1 MCTHVLGATRIQQFI
16 NACFPRF
23 IKHQCSEYL
32 DGKTVIVTGAN
43 TGLGKQTAL
52 ECAKRNARVIMACRN
67 LEKAEAAAKV
77 IRDATKDSGKNEV
90 VVRELDLSSF
100 KSVRKFCARIN
111 EEEPH
116 LNILVN
122 NAGVYRCPSLY
133 TEDEVETHFQVNHLG
148 HFLLTTLLL
157 DLLKKSAPSRIVVLS
172 SFMYKDARIDFE
184 DINWKVN
191 YNGTEAY
198 KSSKLANVWFCR
210 ELSKRLEGS
219 GVNVYCVNPGIV
231 LTDIMRHT
239 VPQFFRYFDC
249 ISRLF
254 FKTPAQGAQTTLY
267 CILFEK
273 LQNES
278 GYYYSNCSQ
287 EDLNSNGLNEDGAKR
302 LWEVSEKAVES
313 E

>member
-1 MCTHVLGATRIQQFI
+1 MCTCVPGATGTHQSSNNF
-16 NACFPRF
+16 CSRF

-67 LEKAEAAAKV
+67 LEKAEAAAKE

-100 KSVRKFCARIN
+100 ESVRKFCARIN

-116 LNILVN
+116 LDILVN

-133 TEDEVETHFQVNHLG
+133 TEDGFETHFQVNHLG

-172 SFMYKDARIDFE
+172 SFMYKDARINFD
-184 DINWKVN
+184 DINWRDS

-198 KSSKLANVWFCR
+198 KSSKLANLWFCR

-239 VPQFFRYFDC
+239 VPQFLRYFDC

-254 FKTPAQGAQTTLY
+254 LKTPAQGAQTTLY
-267 CILFEK
+267 CILSEK

-302 LWEVSEKAVES
+302 LWEVSEKAVKRE
-313 E
+313 